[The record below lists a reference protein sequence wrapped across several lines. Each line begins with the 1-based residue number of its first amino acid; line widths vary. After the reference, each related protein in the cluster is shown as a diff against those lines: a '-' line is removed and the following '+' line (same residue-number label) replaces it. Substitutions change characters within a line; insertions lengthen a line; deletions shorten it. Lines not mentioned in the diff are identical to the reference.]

1 MKTKNKIIISI
12 ITVLALTVAV
22 IVPVVPVKAEVISGS
37 TEINPEMQH
46 IITMGNYSLNFKLQN
61 FKATIEGLNITA
73 EYFTVTAN
81 TQTINNVTTGYLI
94 IDLQNVQADVY
105 NWGKPYSIS
114 VGKATLNVDLHLEG
128 GYMEYRFYVDTTS
141 SIYEIAQNAFANFT

>member
-22 IVPVVPVKAEVISGS
+22 IVPIVPVKAEVISGS

-46 IITMGNYSLNFKLQN
+46 IITMGNYSLNFELQDFETTIDN
-61 FKATIEGLNITA
+61 INIKAEI
-73 EYFTVTAN
+73 FTVTAYTN
-81 TQTINNVTTGYLI
+81 TQGNTTTGYININLEDVDAI
-94 IDLQNVQADVY
+94 INASTST
-105 NWGKPYSIS
+105 GKIH
-114 VGKATLNVDLHLEG
+114 VGKAILNVDLYLEG
-128 GYMEYRFYVDTTS
+128 AYMEYRFYVDTTS